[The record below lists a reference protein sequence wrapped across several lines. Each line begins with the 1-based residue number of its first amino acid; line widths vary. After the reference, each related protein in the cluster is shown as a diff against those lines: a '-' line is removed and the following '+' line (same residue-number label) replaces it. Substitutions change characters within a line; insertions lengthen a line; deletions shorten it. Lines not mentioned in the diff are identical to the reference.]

1 VSPRIIVLGAFP
13 YPVPQGSQIYAGDQA
28 RALHRTGARVVLCC
42 YGRGAGPPCE
52 PFPVVTAPPS
62 LSPRRLRA
70 GASAAK
76 PLADAALVARL
87 VALARRERPHAVLAH
102 NAEAALVA
110 LTARALTGVPVVYV
124 AHTLWRHELPTYAG
138 FRDSPGRTSAPDASA
153 SRKHGEDRSTLHAFL
168 LRAGAALDAT
178 VAARA
183 DAAIALSERAATALR
198 PHARG
203 PVEVLPPGLDPAE
216 PPSPEEVAAACK
228 RHGLAPRRFV
238 VYAGNLDRYQHLE
251 DLAAAARHLAG
262 VPVVAATHDPHTT
275 EHLAP
280 LRIVLVASARETR
293 ALVHGAAVCVLPRRI
308 HGGFPVKLLNY
319 MEAARPIVARTE
331 VADGFA
337 HERDALLLGRDAGPT
352 ELAEA
357 IERLLADPDL
367 ALRLGTGAR
376 ALLERR
382 HAWPD
387 LARRT
392 LALAEQVHR

>member
-1 VSPRIIVLGAFP
+1 MSPRLIVLGAFP

-28 RALHRTGARVVLCC
+28 RALHRAGARVVLCC
-42 YGRGAGPPCE
+42 YGRGAGPARE
-52 PFPVVTAPPS
+52 PFPVVTPPAA
-62 LSPRRLRA
+62 LAPRRLRA

-76 PLADAALVARL
+76 PLADAILAARL
-87 VALARRERPHAVLAH
+87 LALAHRERPHAVLAH

-110 LTARALTGVPVVYV
+110 LAVRPLTRVPVVYV
-124 AHTLWRHELPTYAG
+124 AHTLWRHELATYAG
-138 FRDSPGRTSAPDASA
+138 LASSPARASVSDASGPRRPGQDHSA
-153 SRKHGEDRSTLHAFL
+153 VHAFL
-168 LRAGAALDAT
+168 VRAGAALDAS

-183 DAAIALSERAATALR
+183 DATIALSARAATALR

-203 PVEVLPPGLDPAE
+203 PVEVLPPGLDPRP

-238 VYAGNLDRYQHLE
+238 LYAGNLDRYQHLQ
-251 DLAAAARHLAG
+251 DLAAAARHLKA
-262 VPVVAATHDPHTT
+262 VPVVVATHDPRTNQD
-275 EHLAP
+275 LAP
-280 LRIVLVASARETR
+280 LRIVPVASARETR

-308 HGGFPVKLLNY
+308 HGGFPVKLLNS
-319 MEAARPIVARTE
+319 MEAARPIVARAE
-331 VADGFA
+331 VAEGFT
-337 HERDALLLGRDAGPT
+337 HERDALLLGPDAGPA

-357 IERLLADPDL
+357 IERVLADPD
-367 ALRLGTGAR
+367 AAERLGTGAR

-392 LALAEQVHR
+392 LALVEQVHR